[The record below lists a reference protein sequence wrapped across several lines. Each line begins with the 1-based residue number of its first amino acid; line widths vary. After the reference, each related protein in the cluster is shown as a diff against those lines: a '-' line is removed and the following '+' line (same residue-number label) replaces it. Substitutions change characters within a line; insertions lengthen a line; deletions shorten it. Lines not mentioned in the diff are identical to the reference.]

1 MIKSPT
7 NKALLI
13 MFLGALALY
22 AAWTGDKTTLAMIAG
37 AFIALLKQED

>member
-1 MIKSPT
+1 MIQSPT

-13 MFLGALALY
+13 MFLGVIACY

-37 AFIALLKQED
+37 AFIALLRQD